1 VKEEQ
6 LFDID
11 TRWSFDLRSSESL
24 GLSVIVVVAVVV
36 AAAAVVVDGSPS
48 GQLSSSGS
56 LGAGSGGSTCPGNY
70 KLFMSVIY

>member
-1 VKEEQ
+1 MKEEQ

-11 TRWSFDLRSSESL
+11 TRWSFDLRSSESF

-36 AAAAVVVDGSPS
+36 AAAVVDDDITS

-56 LGAGSGGSTCPGNY
+56 LGAGSGGSTCPRN
-70 KLFMSVIY
+70 